1 MSCWYR
7 IQQER
12 PKLSKIDLE
21 ISDNLEFEEGDC
33 AVIIKEDGAIGRVIM
48 PKINRATLD
57 TEGYKKL
64 LDVLEVLQPGSRDK
78 LIQHNQ
84 KNKGSVH

>member
-1 MSCWYR
+1 MSCQYK
-7 IQQER
+7 IPQGR

-33 AVIIKEDGAIGRVIM
+33 AVIIKEDGSIGRVIM
-48 PKINRATLD
+48 PKMNQATLK

-78 LIQHNQ
+78 LINHNN
-84 KNKGSVH
+84 KEKGSVH